1 MAGVRYADAQG
12 YENHWSQAPTE
23 EEEKAA
29 KLKRDLAKA
38 KKQAEKKAAGDKP
51 LWVQGLEK
59 QKVTPPPPP
68 PPKRFEA

>member
-38 KKQAEKKAAGDKP
+38 KKQAEKKAAGAS
-51 LWVQGLEK
+51 LFGCRVW
-59 QKVTPPPPP
+59 
-68 PPKRFEA
+68 RSRR